1 MKTMKTRIRSRL
13 PVLVAAGPYAA
24 VIILLVLVPLLYIA
38 VMSIMTRPSYGGVE
52 FTVSFSGYRS
62 LFDRAYL
69 VALWNSVRISLVST
83 VLILA
88 VSYPMAL
95 ILARANRKTASR
107 LIVLMMI
114 PYFTNGMVRLYS
126 YVTLFNANGILN
138 TLLQR
143 LGAAAPLELLYTE
156 NAVILG
162 LLYVCIPY
170 AVLPMY
176 ASLEKIDQS
185 VLEASYDL
193 GARRAHTFL
202 RITLPLSM
210 PGVYAAAVISFVPS
224 LGSYF
229 VSDILGGSKTL
240 LVGNL
245 IKNQFESTRNW
256 PLGSALS
263 ILLVAGTL
271 IHIRLYIRVG
281 GQASAGG
288 AP

>member
-1 MKTMKTRIRSRL
+1 MKTRLRSRL

-24 VIILLVLVPLLYIA
+24 VIVLLVLVPLLYIA
-38 VMSIMTRPSYGGVE
+38 VMSVMTRPSYGGVE

-95 ILARANRKTASR
+95 ILARADRKTASR

-143 LGAAAPLELLYTE
+143 LGAVSAPLELLYTE

-176 ASLEKIDQS
+176 ASLEKIDKS

-271 IHIRLYIRVG
+271 ILIRLYVRVSG
-281 GQASAGG
+281 RASAGG

>member
-176 ASLEKIDQS
+176 ASLEKIDKS

-271 IHIRLYIRVG
+271 ILIRLYIRVG

>member
-1 MKTMKTRIRSRL
+1 MKTRIRSRL

-138 TLLQR
+138 TLLRR

-271 IHIRLYIRVG
+271 ILIRLYIRVG

>member
-69 VALWNSVRISLVST
+69 AALWNSVRISLVST

-138 TLLQR
+138 TLLRR